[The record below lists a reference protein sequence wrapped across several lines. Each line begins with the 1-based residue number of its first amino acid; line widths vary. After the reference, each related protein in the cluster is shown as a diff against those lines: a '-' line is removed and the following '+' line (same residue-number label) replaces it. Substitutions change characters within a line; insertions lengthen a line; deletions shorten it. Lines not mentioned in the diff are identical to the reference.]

1 MGRLSG
7 TALTAVMLAALGSA
21 GASAQDKGDVY
32 FLSWGG
38 TVQTMLEKE
47 GWADKFNEATGCT
60 VTLVPKATSAEI
72 IATAIAQ
79 KDNPQ
84 VDVVMA
90 DLAAVQQ
97 GIDQGIFADLD
108 EAKVPN
114 LAKMAD
120 AARIGTQGISP
131 YADVLA
137 IIYNKDVFERSGW
150 EPPTSWMD
158 LFRPELQGKVIVPP
172 ASNTYG
178 MYYLIEMAKEHG
190 GGVENMDPGFAA
202 MKELAPG
209 VVDWTTTFAKIA
221 DLMQQETA
229 VIAIFGNA
237 SGHEIAK
244 RGVPAAVVVPE
255 NSSLSPTVA
264 GIMEGAPNPECANE
278 FLNWLISEE
287 VLTYRAE
294 RFGQSP
300 MNTEVKLAGEAGE
313 RVVAGEALDAL
324 STVDYGYVST
334 VRDEWN
340 ERFQR
345 EVAPIQ

>member
-1 MGRLSG
+1 MNRLLT
-7 TALTAVMLAALGSA
+7 TALSAAVVAALGSTA
-21 GASAQDKGDVY
+21 ALAQDKGEVY

-47 GWADKFNEATGCT
+47 GWAQKFNEATGCK

-90 DLAAVQQ
+90 DQAAFQQ
-97 GIDQGIFADLD
+97 GIQQGIFAELN
-108 EAKVPN
+108 ESEVPN

-120 AARIGTQGISP
+120 SARIGTQGISP

-137 IIYNKDVFERSGW
+137 IVYNKDVFERNGW
-150 EPPTSWMD
+150 EPPTTWAD
-158 LFRPELQGKVIVPP
+158 LFRPELQGKVIIPP

-178 MYYLIEMAKEHG
+178 MYYLIEMAKQRG
-190 GGVENMDPGFAA
+190 GGIDNMDPGFAA
-202 MKELAPG
+202 MKELAPS

-229 VIAIFGNA
+229 IVAVFGNA

-244 RGVPAAVVVPE
+244 RGVPATVVVPDQ
-255 NSSLSPTVA
+255 SYLSPTVA
-264 GIMEGAPNPECANE
+264 GIMEGAPNQECARE
-278 FLNWLISEE
+278 FLNWLLSEE

-300 MNTEVKLAGEAGE
+300 MNTEVKLEGEAAERVIAGEE
-313 RVVAGEALDAL
+313 LNSL
-324 STVDYGYVST
+324 QTVDYDQISGL
-334 VRDEWN
+334 RDEWN
-340 ERFQR
+340 QRFQR

>member
-1 MGRLSG
+1 MRRFLG
-7 TALTAVMLAALGSA
+7 TALTGVVLAALGSTA
-21 GASAQDKGDVY
+21 ASAQDKGEVY

-47 GWADKFNEATGCT
+47 GWADKFKEATGCT

-90 DLAAVQQ
+90 DLAAFQQ
-97 GIDQGIFADLD
+97 GLDQGIFADLE
-108 EAKVPN
+108 EAEVPN
-114 LAKMAD
+114 LSKMAD

-137 IIYNKDVFERSGW
+137 IVYNEDVFERNGW

-178 MYYLIEMAKEHG
+178 MYYLIEMAREHG
-190 GGVENMDPGFAA
+190 GSIENMDPGFAA

-229 VIAIFGNA
+229 VIAVFGNA

-244 RGVPAAVVVPE
+244 RGVPAGVVVPE
-255 NSSLSPTVA
+255 NSYLSPTVA
-264 GIMEGAPNPECANE
+264 GIMKDAPNEECARE
-278 FLNWLISEE
+278 FLNWLISAE

-300 MNTEVKLAGEAGE
+300 MNTEVELGGEAAE
-313 RVVAGEALDAL
+313 RVLTGDELNAL
-324 STVDYGYVST
+324 STVDYDQVSS

-340 ERFQR
+340 QRFQR